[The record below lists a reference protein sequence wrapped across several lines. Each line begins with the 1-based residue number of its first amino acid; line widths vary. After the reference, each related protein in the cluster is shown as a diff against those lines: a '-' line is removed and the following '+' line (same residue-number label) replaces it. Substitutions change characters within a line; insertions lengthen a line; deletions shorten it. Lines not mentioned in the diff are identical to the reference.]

1 MLYCASCEVLSTD
14 GETCP
19 MCGGKKLRPVE
30 QGDPV
35 LLMTT
40 GAEESRRICDA
51 FKDDGIP
58 CEALPLGTGGI
69 MQIYTGTIAQGASV
83 RIFVPYRA
91 VERCRQI
98 LAEYGILDGTLEK
111 AGPESP
117 DEPGGK
123 PRHRVRHAAVQ
134 ICSALAL
141 LALIWLTVTFADTL
155 VNFAK
160 SLFAH

>member
-30 QGDPV
+30 PGDPV

-40 GAEESRRICDA
+40 GAEESRRICGA
-51 FKDDGIP
+51 FQDVGIP

-69 MQIYTGTIAQGASV
+69 MEIYTGTMAAGASV

-98 LAEYGILDGTLEK
+98 LTETGLLDETGKK
-111 AGPESP
+111 AGPESTEEL
-117 DEPGGK
+117 DGEPK
-123 PRHRVRHAAVQ
+123 RRAKNTAVK
-134 ICSALAL
+134 ICSAIAFLAL
-141 LALIWLTVTFADTL
+141 VWLTVTFADAIVT
-155 VNFAK
+155 FAR
-160 SLFAH
+160 SLFGH